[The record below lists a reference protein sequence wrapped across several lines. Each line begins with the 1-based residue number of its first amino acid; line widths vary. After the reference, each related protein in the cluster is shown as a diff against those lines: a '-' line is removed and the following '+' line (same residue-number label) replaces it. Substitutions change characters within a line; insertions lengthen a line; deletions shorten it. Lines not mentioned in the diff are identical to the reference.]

1 MYCMNKYNPNMNRL
15 RNLLLLLLFMPLAA
29 LAQSMTDN
37 QVLDLIKRETTAGS
51 SRSQIVTKLVQRGVN
66 IDQIRR
72 VRAQYEKQIRSR
84 GLSGAA
90 DEATS
95 ELNSRMRSNN
105 SEITEEIT
113 SGKNG
118 TKSQLD
124 DDADLQYEETMQ
136 EGDIDASVSG
146 LGAKK
151 VFGHDIFNNKLL
163 SFEPNMNIATPQ
175 DYVLGPG
182 DQLVIDVYGASQKSY
197 QLTVSPEG
205 TVTVPDFGPITVSGM
220 TVAAANSR
228 IRSSLGSRYSSSS
241 LKVSVGQTR
250 TILVNVMGEVKQ
262 PGTYHLSA
270 FASVFHALYAA
281 GGIGDLGTLRNVR
294 VLRGGNLV
302 TIVDIYEYI
311 LNGRLAGNIRL
322 KDGDVIQVGAYD
334 CLVNV
339 TGNVKR
345 PMYYEMR
352 ANESVSTLLKYAGGF
367 SGDAYRKSVR
377 LVRKTGERFGV
388 FNIDEFEQAS
398 FKVADGDAVQ
408 VDAMLDRFENMVE
421 ISGAVF
427 RPGQYRLGEQV
438 TTVRSLIEQADGLT
452 EDAFTAHAV
461 LHRFRADRSL
471 EVIPVDVAGI
481 MGGTVADIP
490 LANEDVLFIPTQ
502 SELISN
508 RYVQINGEVL
518 SPGQYQWAANMT
530 IEDLVMK
537 AGGLTDA
544 ASVAKVTV
552 SRRVMDPKATK
563 ATSDLA
569 KSYSFELKDG
579 FVIDG
584 TPGFVLEP
592 YDIVQVFRSPGF
604 HSPRS
609 ITIEGEVHFAGSY
622 TLEKKN
628 QRLSDLVKMA
638 GGVTEDAYVEGAR
651 LERRMNETERARLR
665 MAMQTV
671 KLSRDNED
679 SVAVEKVQQSDV
691 YGVGIHLE
699 EALKNPGGD
708 ADIVLREGDRLII
721 PEYEGTVKISGD
733 VMYPN
738 TVAYTEGKDYKWYV
752 RHAGGF
758 GERAKKRKSYVI
770 YPNGTMAQV
779 NHGAKI
785 TPGCE
790 IIVPSKP
797 KREAMTTAQWMGVG
811 STAASIATMIATII
825 YMITK

>member
-1 MYCMNKYNPNMNRL
+1 MKHFIT
-15 RNLLLLLLFMPLAA
+15 LLFLLLFLPLAA
-29 LAQSMTDN
+29 LAQSMSDN
-37 QVLDLIKRETTAGS
+37 QVLELIKSETAAGS

-72 VRAQYEKQIRSR
+72 VRDKYERQQRTR
-84 GLSGAA
+84 GLSGANGDA
-90 DEATS
+90 GREIDAR
-95 ELNSRMRSNN
+95 LRSNN
-105 SEITEEIT
+105 SEIDEEIT
-113 SGKNG
+113 SGKSDTG
-118 TKSQLD
+118 SQLGGA
-124 DDADLQYEETMQ
+124 ADLIYEEAVQ
-136 EGDIDASVSG
+136 EGESDATVSD
-146 LGAKK
+146 AADKK
-151 VFGHDIFNNKLL
+151 IFGHDIFNSKLL

-182 DQLVIDVYGASQKSY
+182 DQLVIDIYGASQKSY

-205 TVTVPDFGPITVSGM
+205 TVTVPDYGPITVSGM

-228 IRSSLGSRYSSSS
+228 IQASLGSRYSSSS

-250 TILVNVMGEVKQ
+250 TIMINVMGEVNN

-281 GGIGDLGTLRNVR
+281 GGINGLGTLRNVR
-294 VLRGGNLV
+294 VIRGGNLV
-302 TIVDIYEYI
+302 TLVDIYEYI

-322 KDGDVIQVGAYD
+322 KDGDVIQVGPYD

-367 SGDAYRKSVR
+367 SGDAYRKNVR
-377 LVRKTGERFGV
+377 LIRKSGERFGV
-388 FNIDEFEQAS
+388 FNIDEFEQTS

-408 VDAMLDRFENMVE
+408 VSAILDRYENMVE
-421 ISGAVF
+421 VNGAVF

-461 LHRFRADRSL
+461 LHRLRADRSL

-508 RYVQINGEVL
+508 RYVQIDGEVR
-518 SPGQYQWAANMT
+518 SPGRYQWAANMS

-544 ASVAKVTV
+544 ASVSKVTV
-552 SRRVMDPKATK
+552 SRRLVDPKATK

-569 KSYSFELKDG
+569 KTYSFSLKDG

-584 TPGFVLEP
+584 TPGFMLEP
-592 YDIVQVFRSPGF
+592 YDMIQVFRSPGF
-604 HSPRS
+604 RTPRS
-609 ITIEGEVHFAGSY
+609 VTISGEVNFAGSY

-628 QRLSDLVKMA
+628 QRLSDLVQMA
-638 GGVTEDAYVEGAR
+638 GGVTDDAYIEGAR
-651 LERRMNETERARLR
+651 LERRMDETERARLR
-665 MAMQTV
+665 MALQTARM
-671 KLSRDNED
+671 SAEGND
-679 SVAVEKVQQSDV
+679 SVAIEKIQQSEV
-691 YGVGIHLE
+691 YQVGIHLD

-708 ADIVLREGDRLII
+708 ADIVLREGDQLVI

-738 TVAYTEGKDYKWYV
+738 TVAFEDGHNYKWYV
-752 RHAGGF
+752 RQAGGF
-758 GERAKKRKSYVI
+758 GERAKKRKTYVI

-779 NHGAKI
+779 NHGADI

-797 KREAMTTAQWMGVG
+797 KREAMTTAQWIGIG
-811 STAASIATMIATII
+811 SSAASVGTMIATII
-825 YMITK
+825 YMLTK

>member
-1 MYCMNKYNPNMNRL
+1 M
-15 RNLLLLLLFMPLAA
+15 LLIPLGM
-29 LAQSMTDN
+29 LAQSMSDS
-37 QVLDLIKRETTAGS
+37 QVMDVIKRETSAGS
-51 SRSQIVTKLVQRGVN
+51 SRSQIVTKLVQRGVK

-72 VRAQYEKQIRSR
+72 VRAQYEKQLRTR

-90 DEATS
+90 DQAVE
-95 ELNSRMRSNN
+95 EVGSRMRSSN
-105 SEITEEIT
+105 SDISDEIT
-113 SGKNG
+113 SGKSGSGSELN
-118 TKSQLD
+118 T
-124 DDADLQYEETMQ
+124 DADLQYAEFY
-136 EGDIDASVSG
+136 EGAEVANDTV
-146 LGAKK
+146 KK

-205 TVTVPDFGPITVSGM
+205 TVTVPDYGPIAVSGM

-228 IRSSLGSRYSSSS
+228 VRSSLGSRYSSSS
-241 LKVSVGQTR
+241 VKLSVGQTR
-250 TILVNVMGEVKQ
+250 TILVNVMGEVRS

-281 GGIGDLGTLRNVR
+281 GGIRDLGTLRNIR
-294 VLRGGNLV
+294 VLRGGHLV

-322 KDGDVIQVGAYD
+322 KEGDVIQVGTYD

-352 ANESVSTLLKYAGGF
+352 STESVSTLLKYAGGF
-367 SGDAYRKSVR
+367 TGDAYRKSVR
-377 LVRKTGERFGV
+377 VVRKSGERYGV
-388 FNIDEFEQAS
+388 YNVDEFDQAS
-398 FKVADGDAVQ
+398 FRLADGDAVK

-421 ISGAVF
+421 VKGAVF
-427 RPGQYRLGEQV
+427 RPGQFRLGEQV

-452 EDAFTAHAV
+452 EDAFTAHGV
-461 LHRFRADRSL
+461 LHRMRADRSL
-471 EVIPVDVAGI
+471 EIISVDVAGI
-481 MGGTVADIP
+481 MAGTVADIP

-502 SELISN
+502 TELINS
-508 RYVQINGEVL
+508 RYVTIEGEVL
-518 SPGQYQWAANMT
+518 SPGEYQWAANMT
-530 IEDLVMK
+530 LEDLVMK

-544 ASVAKVTV
+544 ASVAKVDV
-552 SRRVMDPKATK
+552 SRRLVDPKAT
-563 ATSDLA
+563 TSGSELA
-569 KSYSFELKDG
+569 KTFTFALKEG

-584 TPGFVLEP
+584 TPGFTLEP
-592 YDIVQVFRSPGF
+592 YDIIQVFRSPGYRT
-604 HSPRS
+604 PRQVS
-609 ITIEGEVHFAGSY
+609 IEGEVNFAGRF

-628 QRLSDLVKMA
+628 QRLSDLVQRA
-638 GGVTEDAYVEGAR
+638 GGITADAYVEGAR
-651 LERRMNETERARLR
+651 LERQMDETERARLQ
-665 MAMQTV
+665 MAMQTAR
-671 KLSRDNED
+671 LSKDSKD
-679 SVAVEKVQQSDV
+679 SVSLEKVNMSEV
-691 YGVGIHLE
+691 YTVGIHLD
-699 EALKNPGGD
+699 EALKHPGGD
-708 ADIVLREGDRLII
+708 DDLVLREGDRLII

-738 TVAYTEGKDYKWYV
+738 TVAFEGDKGYKWYV
-752 RHAGGF
+752 RQAGGF
-758 GERAKKRKSYVI
+758 GERAKKKKTYVV

-797 KREAMTTAQWMGVG
+797 KKEAMTTAQWMAIG
-811 STAASIATMIATII
+811 SSSASIATMIATII

>member
-1 MYCMNKYNPNMNRL
+1 M
-15 RNLLLLLLFMPLAA
+15 AA
-29 LAQSMTDN
+29 FAQSMSDN
-37 QVLDLIKRETTAGS
+37 QVMDLIKRETAAGS

-72 VRAQYEKQIRSR
+72 VRAKYEKQIRSR
-84 GLSGAA
+84 GLSGVA

-95 ELNSRMRSNN
+95 ELNSRMRTNN
-105 SEITEEIT
+105 SEIADEIT
-113 SGKNG
+113 SGKSG
-118 TKSQLD
+118 TRTQLN
-124 DDADLQYEETMQ
+124 DDADLRYEETLQ
-136 EGDIDASVSG
+136 EGTMDESVDAFDT
-146 LGAKK
+146 KK

-182 DQLVIDVYGASQKSY
+182 DQLVIDVYGASQKSF

-205 TVTVPDFGPITVSGM
+205 TVTVPDYGPITVSGM

-228 IRSSLGSRYSSSS
+228 IRASLGSRYSSSS

-250 TILVNVMGEVKQ
+250 TIMINVMGEVNK

-281 GGIGDLGTLRNVR
+281 GGINDLGTLRNVR

-322 KDGDVIQVGAYD
+322 KDGDVIQVGPYD

-352 ANESVSTLLKYAGGF
+352 ANESVSTLLKYAGGY

-377 LVRKTGERFGV
+377 LIRKSGERFGV

-408 VDAMLDRFENMVE
+408 VDAILDRFENMVE
-421 ISGAVF
+421 VSGAVF

-452 EDAFTAHAV
+452 EDAFTARAV
-461 LHRFRADRSL
+461 LHRMRADRSL

-508 RYVQINGEVL
+508 RYVQINGEVQ
-518 SPGQYQWAANMT
+518 SPGRYQWAANMS

-552 SRRVMDPKATK
+552 SRRLVDPKATK
-563 ATSDLA
+563 ATSELA
-569 KSYSFELKDG
+569 KSFSFELKDG

-584 TPGFVLEP
+584 TPGFMLEP

-604 HSPRS
+604 HTPRR
-609 ITIEGEVHFAGSY
+609 ITIEGEVNFAGDY

-628 QRLSDLVKMA
+628 QRLSDLVKLA

-651 LERRMNETERARLR
+651 LERRMNDTERARLR

-671 KLSRDNED
+671 RMSQESDD
-679 SVAVEKVQQSDV
+679 SVAVEKVEQTDV
-691 YGVGIHLE
+691 YRVGIHLE
-699 EALKNPGGD
+699 EALRNPGSD
-708 ADIVLREGDRLII
+708 ADIVLREGDRLVI

-738 TVAYTEGKDYKWYV
+738 TVAYEEGKNYKWYI
-752 RHAGGF
+752 RQAGGF
-758 GERAKKRKSYVI
+758 GDRAKKRKGYVI

-797 KREAMTTAQWMGVG
+797 KREAMTTAQWVGIG
-811 STAASIATMIATII
+811 STVASVGTMIATIV

>member
-1 MYCMNKYNPNMNRL
+1 MKRL
-15 RNLLLLLLFMPLAA
+15 RNLLLLLLFLPLAVF
-29 LAQSMTDN
+29 AQSMSDN
-37 QVLDLIKRETTAGS
+37 QVLELIKRETAAGS

-72 VRAQYEKQIRSR
+72 VRAQYEKQIRTR

-118 TKSQLD
+118 SKSQFN
-124 DDADLQYEETMQ
+124 DDADLEYEESVE
-136 EGDIDASVSG
+136 EGDVDASVSG
-146 LGAKK
+146 MENKK

-182 DQLVIDVYGASQKSY
+182 DQLVIDIYGASQKSY

-228 IRSSLGSRYSSSS
+228 IRASLGSRYSSSS

-250 TILVNVMGEVKQ
+250 TILINVMGEVNK

-281 GGIGDLGTLRNVR
+281 GGIGDLGTLRNVK

-322 KDGDVIQVGAYD
+322 KDGDVISVGAYD

-377 LVRKTGERFGV
+377 LIRKTGERFGV
-388 FNIDEFEQAS
+388 FNIGEFEQAS

-408 VDAMLDRFENMVE
+408 VDAMLERFENMVE
-421 ISGAVF
+421 VSGAVF

-461 LHRFRADRSL
+461 LHRMRADRSL

-502 SELISN
+502 AELISN

-552 SRRVMDPKATK
+552 SRRLVDPKATMASSELSK
-563 ATSDLA
+563 TF
-569 KSYSFELKDG
+569 SFELKDG

-584 TPGFVLEP
+584 TPGFMLEP

-604 HSPRS
+604 HTPRQ
-609 ITIEGEVHFAGSY
+609 ITIEGEVNFAGRY

-638 GGVTEDAYVEGAR
+638 GGVTDDAFVEGAR
-651 LERRMNETERARLR
+651 LERRMNDTERARLQ
-665 MAMQTV
+665 MALRTARN
-671 KLSRDNED
+671 SRDSED
-679 SVAVEKVQQSDV
+679 SVAVEKIQQSTI
-691 YGVGIHLE
+691 YNVGIHLE
-699 EALKNPGGD
+699 EALRNPGGD
-708 ADIVLREGDRLII
+708 ADIVLREGDRLVI

-738 TVAYTEGKDYKWYV
+738 TVAFENGKNYKWYV
-752 RHAGGF
+752 RQAGGF

-797 KREAMTTAQWMGVG
+797 KREAMTTAQWIGIG
-811 STAASIATMIATII
+811 SSAASIGTMIATII

>member
-1 MYCMNKYNPNMNRL
+1 MNRL
-15 RNLLLLLLFMPLAA
+15 RNLLLLLLFLPLAA
-29 LAQSMTDN
+29 FAQSMTDN
-37 QVLDLIKRETTAGS
+37 QVLELIKRETTAGS

-118 TKSQLD
+118 SKSQFN
-124 DDADLQYEETMQ
+124 DDADLEYEETVQ
-136 EGDIDASVSG
+136 DGGLDAAVSG
-146 LGAKK
+146 MENKK

-241 LKVSVGQTR
+241 LKLSVGQTR

-563 ATSDLA
+563 ATSELA

-604 HSPRS
+604 HTPRS
-609 ITIEGEVHFAGSY
+609 ITVEGEVHFAGNY

-679 SVAVEKVQQSDV
+679 SVSVEKVQQTDI

>member
-1 MYCMNKYNPNMNRL
+1 M
-15 RNLLLLLLFMPLAA
+15 LLLLFLPLAA
-29 LAQSMTDN
+29 LAQSMSDN
-37 QVLDLIKRETTAGS
+37 QVLELIKRESAAGS

-72 VRAQYEKQIRSR
+72 VRARYERQLRTR
-84 GLSGAA
+84 GLSGVA
-90 DEATS
+90 DESTS
-95 ELNSRMRSNN
+95 ELNSRMRTNN
-105 SEITEEIT
+105 SGVTEEIT
-113 SGKNG
+113 SGKSG
-118 TKSQLD
+118 TASQLG
-124 DDADLQYEETMQ
+124 DDADLSYEETVQ
-136 EGDIDASVSG
+136 QGEADEAVSG
-146 LGAKK
+146 VGGKK

-205 TVTVPDFGPITVSGM
+205 TVTVPDYGPISVSGM

-228 IRSSLGSRYSSSS
+228 IRGSLGSRYSSSN

-250 TILVNVMGEVKQ
+250 TILINVMGEVQK

-281 GGIGDLGTLRNVR
+281 GGIGELGTLRNVR

-302 TIVDIYEYI
+302 TVVDIYEYI

-322 KDGDVIQVGAYD
+322 KDGDVIQVGPYD

-339 TGNVKR
+339 SGNVKR

-352 ANESVSTLLKYAGGF
+352 ANESVATLLKYAGGF
-367 SGDAYRKSVR
+367 AGDAYRKSVR
-377 LVRKTGERFGV
+377 LTRKTGERYGV
-388 FNIDEFEQAS
+388 YNIDEFEQAS
-398 FKVADGDAVQ
+398 FRVADGDAVQ
-408 VDAMLDRFENMVE
+408 VDAMLERFENMVE
-421 ISGAVF
+421 VSGAVF

-438 TTVRSLIEQADGLT
+438 TTVRGLIEQADGLT

-461 LHRFRADRSL
+461 LHRMRADRSL
-471 EVIPVDVAGI
+471 EVIPVNVGGI
-481 MGGTVADIP
+481 MAGTVADIP

-502 SELISN
+502 TELINS
-508 RYVQINGEVL
+508 RYVNINGEVL

-552 SRRVMDPKATK
+552 SRRLVDPKATK
-563 ATSDLA
+563 ATSELA
-569 KSYSFELKDG
+569 KTYSFALKDG

-584 TPGFVLEP
+584 TPGFLLEP
-592 YDIVQVFRSPGF
+592 YDIVHVFRSPGF
-604 HSPRS
+604 HTPRT
-609 ITIEGEVHFAGSY
+609 ITIEGEVNFAGSY

-628 QRLSDLVKMA
+628 QRLSDLVNMA
-638 GGVTEDAYVEGAR
+638 GGVTADAYVEGAR
-651 LERRMNETERARLR
+651 LIRRMDETERARLR

-671 KLSRDNED
+671 RMSQDSED
-679 SVAVEKVQQSDV
+679 SVAVEKVQQSDI
-691 YGVGIHLE
+691 YTVGIHLD
-699 EALKNPGGD
+699 EALENPGGD

-738 TVAYTEGKDYKWYV
+738 TVAFQDGKNYKWYV
-752 RHAGGF
+752 RQAGGF
-758 GERAKKRKSYVI
+758 GERAKKRKTYVI

-779 NHGAKI
+779 NHGAEI

-797 KREAMTTAQWMGVG
+797 KREAMTTAQWMGIG

>member
-1 MYCMNKYNPNMNRL
+1 MKRL
-15 RNLLLLLLFMPLAA
+15 RNLLLLLLFLPLAA
-29 LAQSMTDN
+29 LAQSMSDN
-37 QVLDLIKRETTAGS
+37 QVLELIKRESAAGS

-72 VRAQYEKQIRSR
+72 VRARYERQLRTR
-84 GLSGAA
+84 GLSGVA
-90 DEATS
+90 DESTS
-95 ELNSRMRSNN
+95 ELNSRMRTNN
-105 SEITEEIT
+105 SGVTEEIT
-113 SGKNG
+113 SGKSG
-118 TKSQLD
+118 TASQLG
-124 DDADLQYEETMQ
+124 DDADLSYEETVQ
-136 EGDIDASVSG
+136 QGEADEAVSG
-146 LGAKK
+146 VGGKK

-205 TVTVPDFGPITVSGM
+205 TVTVPDYGPISVSGM

-228 IRSSLGSRYSSSS
+228 IRGSLGSRYSSSN

-250 TILVNVMGEVKQ
+250 TILINVMGEVQK

-281 GGIGDLGTLRNVR
+281 GGIGELGTLRNVR

-302 TIVDIYEYI
+302 TVVDIYEYI

-322 KDGDVIQVGAYD
+322 KDGDVIQVGPYD

-339 TGNVKR
+339 SGNVKR

-352 ANESVSTLLKYAGGF
+352 ANESVATLLKYAGGF
-367 SGDAYRKSVR
+367 AGDAYRKSVR
-377 LVRKTGERFGV
+377 LTRKTGERYGV
-388 FNIDEFEQAS
+388 YNIDEFEQAS
-398 FKVADGDAVQ
+398 FRVADGDAVQ
-408 VDAMLDRFENMVE
+408 VDAMLERFENMVE
-421 ISGAVF
+421 VSGAVF

-438 TTVRSLIEQADGLT
+438 TTVRGLIEQADGLT

-461 LHRFRADRSL
+461 LHRMRADRSL
-471 EVIPVDVAGI
+471 EVIPVDVGGI
-481 MGGTVADIP
+481 MAGTVADIP

-502 SELISN
+502 TELINS
-508 RYVQINGEVL
+508 RYVNINGEVL

-552 SRRVMDPKATK
+552 SRRLVDPKATK
-563 ATSDLA
+563 ATSELA
-569 KSYSFELKDG
+569 KTYSFALKDG

-584 TPGFVLEP
+584 TPGFLLEP
-592 YDIVQVFRSPGF
+592 YDIVHVFRSPGF
-604 HSPRS
+604 HTPRT
-609 ITIEGEVHFAGSY
+609 ITIEGEVNFAGSY

-628 QRLSDLVKMA
+628 QRLSDLVNMA
-638 GGVTEDAYVEGAR
+638 GGVTADAYVEGAR
-651 LERRMNETERARLR
+651 LIRRMDETERARLR

-671 KLSRDNED
+671 RMSQDSED
-679 SVAVEKVQQSDV
+679 SVAVEKVQQSDI
-691 YGVGIHLE
+691 YTVGIHLD
-699 EALKNPGGD
+699 EALENPGSD

-738 TVAYTEGKDYKWYV
+738 TVAFQDGKNYKWYV
-752 RHAGGF
+752 RQAGGF
-758 GERAKKRKSYVI
+758 GERAKKRKTYVV

-779 NHGAKI
+779 NHGAEI

-797 KREAMTTAQWMGVG
+797 KREAMTAAQWMGIG

>member
-1 MYCMNKYNPNMNRL
+1 MKRL
-15 RNLLLLLLFMPLAA
+15 RNLLLLLLFLPLAA
-29 LAQSMTDN
+29 LAQSMSDN
-37 QVLDLIKRETTAGS
+37 QVLELIKRESAAGS

-72 VRAQYEKQIRSR
+72 VRARYERQLRTR
-84 GLSGAA
+84 GLSGVA
-90 DEATS
+90 DESTS
-95 ELNSRMRSNN
+95 ELNSRMRTNN
-105 SEITEEIT
+105 SGVTEEIT
-113 SGKNG
+113 SGKSG
-118 TKSQLD
+118 TASQLG
-124 DDADLQYEETMQ
+124 DDADLSYEETVQ
-136 EGDIDASVSG
+136 QGEADEAVSG
-146 LGAKK
+146 VGGKK

-205 TVTVPDFGPITVSGM
+205 TVTVPDYGPISVSGM

-228 IRSSLGSRYSSSS
+228 IRGSLGSRYSSSN

-250 TILVNVMGEVKQ
+250 TILINVMGEVQK

-281 GGIGDLGTLRNVR
+281 GGIGELGTLRNVR

-302 TIVDIYEYI
+302 TVVDIYEYI

-322 KDGDVIQVGAYD
+322 KDGDVIQVGPYD

-339 TGNVKR
+339 SGNVKR

-352 ANESVSTLLKYAGGF
+352 ANESVATLLKYAGGF
-367 SGDAYRKSVR
+367 AGDAYRKSVR
-377 LVRKTGERFGV
+377 LTRKTGERYGV
-388 FNIDEFEQAS
+388 YNIDEFEQAS
-398 FKVADGDAVQ
+398 FRVADGDAVQ
-408 VDAMLDRFENMVE
+408 VDAMLERFENMVE
-421 ISGAVF
+421 VSGAVF

-438 TTVRSLIEQADGLT
+438 TTVRGLIEQADGLT

-461 LHRFRADRSL
+461 LHRMRADRSL
-471 EVIPVDVAGI
+471 EVIPVDVGGI
-481 MGGTVADIP
+481 MAGTVADIP

-502 SELISN
+502 TELINS
-508 RYVQINGEVL
+508 RYVNINGEVL

-552 SRRVMDPKATK
+552 SRRLVDPKATK
-563 ATSDLA
+563 ATSELA
-569 KSYSFELKDG
+569 KTYSFALKDG

-584 TPGFVLEP
+584 TPGFLLEP
-592 YDIVQVFRSPGF
+592 YDIVHVFRSPGF
-604 HSPRS
+604 HTPRT
-609 ITIEGEVHFAGSY
+609 ITIEGEVNFAGSY

-628 QRLSDLVKMA
+628 QRLSDLVNMA
-638 GGVTEDAYVEGAR
+638 GGVTADAYVEGAR
-651 LERRMNETERARLR
+651 LVRRMDETERARLR

-671 KLSRDNED
+671 RMSQDSED
-679 SVAVEKVQQSDV
+679 SVAVEKVQQSDI
-691 YGVGIHLE
+691 YTVGIHLE
-699 EALKNPGGD
+699 DALENPGGD

-738 TVAYTEGKDYKWYV
+738 TVAFEEGKNYKWYV
-752 RHAGGF
+752 RQAGGF
-758 GERAKKRKSYVI
+758 GERAKKRKTYIV

-779 NHGAKI
+779 NHGAEI

-797 KREAMTTAQWMGVG
+797 KHEAMTTAQWVGIG
-811 STAASIATMIATII
+811 STVASIGTMVATII

>member
-1 MYCMNKYNPNMNRL
+1 M
-15 RNLLLLLLFMPLAA
+15 LLIPLGM
-29 LAQSMTDN
+29 LAQSMSDS
-37 QVLDLIKRETTAGS
+37 QVMELIKRETSAGS
-51 SRSQIVTKLVQRGVN
+51 SRSQIVTKLVQRGVK

-72 VRAQYEKQIRSR
+72 VRAQYEKQLRTR

-90 DEATS
+90 DQAVE
-95 ELNSRMRSNN
+95 EVGSRMRSSN
-105 SEITEEIT
+105 SDISDEIT
-113 SGKNG
+113 SGKSGSGSELN
-118 TKSQLD
+118 T
-124 DDADLQYEETMQ
+124 DADLQYAEFY
-136 EGDIDASVSG
+136 EGAEVANDTV
-146 LGAKK
+146 KK

-163 SFEPNMNIATPQ
+163 SFEPNMNSATTQ

-205 TVTVPDFGPITVSGM
+205 TVTVPDYGPIAVSGM

-228 IRSSLGSRYSSSS
+228 VRSSLGSRYSSSS
-241 LKVSVGQTR
+241 VKLSVGQTR
-250 TILVNVMGEVKQ
+250 TILVNVMGEVRS

-281 GGIGDLGTLRNVR
+281 GGIRDLGTLRNIR

-302 TIVDIYEYI
+302 TVVDIYEYI

-322 KDGDVIQVGAYD
+322 KEGDVIQVGTYD
-334 CLVNV
+334 CLVNI

-352 ANESVSTLLKYAGGF
+352 STESVSTLLKYAGGF
-367 SGDAYRKSVR
+367 TGDAYRKSIR
-377 LVRKTGERFGV
+377 LIRKTGDRYGV
-388 FNIDEFEQAS
+388 FNVEEFDQAS
-398 FKVADGDAVQ
+398 FRLADGDAVK

-421 ISGAVF
+421 VKGAVF
-427 RPGQYRLGEQV
+427 RPGQFRLGEQV

-452 EDAFTAHAV
+452 EDAFTAHGV
-461 LHRFRADRSL
+461 LHRMRADRSL
-471 EVIPVDVAGI
+471 EIISVDVAGI
-481 MGGTVADIP
+481 MAGTVADIP

-502 SELISN
+502 TELINS
-508 RYVQINGEVL
+508 RYVTIEGEVL
-518 SPGQYQWAANMT
+518 SPGEYQWAANMT
-530 IEDLVMK
+530 LEDLVMK

-544 ASVAKVTV
+544 ASVAKVDV
-552 SRRVMDPKATK
+552 SRRLVDPKATK
-563 ATSDLA
+563 SGSELA
-569 KSYSFELKDG
+569 KTFTFALKEG

-584 TPGFVLEP
+584 TPGFTLEP
-592 YDIVQVFRSPGF
+592 YDIIQVFRSPGYRT
-604 HSPRS
+604 PRQVS
-609 ITIEGEVHFAGSY
+609 VEGEVNFAGRF

-628 QRLSDLVKMA
+628 QRLSDLVQRA
-638 GGVTEDAYVEGAR
+638 GGITADAYVEGAR
-651 LERRMNETERARLR
+651 LERQMDETERARLQ
-665 MAMQTV
+665 MALQTV
-671 KLSRDNED
+671 RLSKDSKD
-679 SVAVEKVQQSDV
+679 SVAIEKVNMSEV
-691 YGVGIHLE
+691 YTVGIHLG
-699 EALKNPGGD
+699 EALKHPGGD
-708 ADIVLREGDRLII
+708 DDLVLREGDRLII

-738 TVAYTEGKDYKWYV
+738 TVAFEGDKGYKWYV
-752 RHAGGF
+752 RQAGGF
-758 GERAKKRKSYVI
+758 GERAKKKKTYVV

-797 KREAMTTAQWMGVG
+797 KRDPMTATQWMAIG
-811 STAASIATMIATII
+811 SSSASIATMIATII

>member
-1 MYCMNKYNPNMNRL
+1 MNHF
-15 RNLLLLLLFMPLAA
+15 RNLLLLLVFLPLAA
-29 LAQSMTDN
+29 FAQSMSDK
-37 QVLDLIKRETTAGS
+37 QVMDLIKREAKAGS
-51 SRSQIVTKLVQRGVN
+51 SQSQIVTKLVQRGVN

-72 VRAQYEKQIRSR
+72 VRSKYEKQIRSR
-84 GLSGAA
+84 GLSGVA

-105 SEITEEIT
+105 SELTEEIT
-113 SGKNG
+113 SGKSG
-118 TKSQLD
+118 TKSQLN
-124 DDADLQYEETMQ
+124 DDADLLYEETIQQGDM
-136 EGDIDASVSG
+136 EGAVDA
-146 LGAKK
+146 LDTKK

-205 TVTVPDFGPITVSGM
+205 TVTVPDYGPITVSGM

-228 IRSSLGSRYSSSS
+228 IRASLGSRYSSSS

-250 TILVNVMGEVKQ
+250 TILVNVMGEVVQ

-281 GGIGDLGTLRNVR
+281 GGINDLGTLRNVR

-322 KDGDVIQVGAYD
+322 KDGDVIQVGPYD

-339 TGNVKR
+339 MGNVKR

-377 LVRKTGERFGV
+377 LIRKSGERFGV

-438 TTVRSLIEQADGLT
+438 TTVRGLIEQADGLT

-461 LHRFRADRSL
+461 LHRMRADRSL
-471 EVIPVDVAGI
+471 EIIPVDVAGI

-518 SPGQYQWAANMT
+518 SPGRFQWAANMT

-552 SRRVMDPKATK
+552 SRRLVDPKATE

-569 KSYSFELKDG
+569 KTYSFSLKDG

-584 TPGFVLEP
+584 TPGFTLEP

-604 HSPRS
+604 HTPRT
-609 ITIEGEVHFAGSY
+609 ITVEGEVNFAGSY

-638 GGVTEDAYVEGAR
+638 GGITEDAYVEGAR
-651 LERRMNETERARLR
+651 LERRMNETEL
-665 MAMQTV
+665 AMQTV
-671 KLSRDNED
+671 RMSQESDD

-691 YGVGIHLE
+691 YRVGIRLE

-708 ADIVLREGDRLII
+708 ADVVLREGDRLII

-738 TVAYTEGKDYKWYV
+738 TVAYTDGKDYRWYV
-752 RHAGGF
+752 RQSGGF
-758 GERAKKRKSYVI
+758 GDRAKKRKAYVI

-797 KREAMTTAQWMGVG
+797 KREAITTAQWVGIG
-811 STAASIATMIATII
+811 STVASIGTMVATII

>member
-1 MYCMNKYNPNMNRL
+1 MKRL
-15 RNLLLLLLFMPLAA
+15 RNLLLLLLFLPLAA
-29 LAQSMTDN
+29 LAQSMSDN
-37 QVLDLIKRETTAGS
+37 QVLELIKRESAAGS

-72 VRAQYEKQIRSR
+72 VRARYERQLRTR
-84 GLSGAA
+84 GLSGVA
-90 DEATS
+90 DESTS

-105 SEITEEIT
+105 SGVTEEIT
-113 SGKNG
+113 SGKSG
-118 TKSQLD
+118 TASQLG
-124 DDADLQYEETMQ
+124 DDADLSYEKTVQQGEAD
-136 EGDIDASVSG
+136 EAVSG
-146 LGAKK
+146 VGGKK

-205 TVTVPDFGPITVSGM
+205 TVTVPDYGPISVSGM

-228 IRSSLGSRYSSSS
+228 IRGSLGSRYSSSN

-250 TILVNVMGEVKQ
+250 TILINVMGEVQK

-281 GGIGDLGTLRNVR
+281 GGIGELGTLRNVR

-302 TIVDIYEYI
+302 TVVDIYEYI

-322 KDGDVIQVGAYD
+322 KDGDVIQVGPYD

-339 TGNVKR
+339 SGNVKR

-352 ANESVSTLLKYAGGF
+352 ANESVATLLKYAGGF
-367 SGDAYRKSVR
+367 AGDAYRKSVR
-377 LVRKTGERFGV
+377 LTRKTGERYGV
-388 FNIDEFEQAS
+388 YNIDEFEQAS
-398 FKVADGDAVQ
+398 FRVADGDAVQ
-408 VDAMLDRFENMVE
+408 VDAMLERFENMVE
-421 ISGAVF
+421 VSGAVF
-427 RPGQYRLGEQV
+427 RPGQYRLGEQI
-438 TTVRSLIEQADGLT
+438 TTVRGLIEQADGLT

-461 LHRFRADRSL
+461 LHRMRADRSL
-471 EVIPVDVAGI
+471 EVIPVDVGGI
-481 MGGTVADIP
+481 MAGTVADIP

-502 SELISN
+502 AELINS
-508 RYVQINGEVL
+508 RYVNINGEVL

-552 SRRVMDPKATK
+552 SRRLVDPKATK
-563 ATSDLA
+563 ATSELA
-569 KSYSFELKDG
+569 KTYSFALKDG

-584 TPGFVLEP
+584 TPGFLLEP
-592 YDIVQVFRSPGF
+592 YDIVHVFRSPGF
-604 HSPRS
+604 HTPRT
-609 ITIEGEVHFAGSY
+609 ITIEGEVNFAGSY

-628 QRLSDLVKMA
+628 QRLSDLVNMA
-638 GGVTEDAYVEGAR
+638 GGVTADAYVEGAR
-651 LERRMNETERARLR
+651 LVRRMDETERARLR

-671 KLSRDNED
+671 RMSQDSED
-679 SVAVEKVQQSDV
+679 SVAVEKVQQDEL
-691 YGVGIHLE
+691 YTVGIHLD
-699 EALKNPGGD
+699 EALENPGSD

-738 TVAYTEGKDYKWYV
+738 TVAFQDGKNYKWYV
-752 RHAGGF
+752 RQAGGF
-758 GERAKKRKSYVI
+758 GERAKKRKTYIV

-779 NHGAKI
+779 NHGAEI

-797 KREAMTTAQWMGVG
+797 KREAMTTAQWMGIG

>member
-1 MYCMNKYNPNMNRL
+1 MKHFRT
-15 RNLLLLLLFMPLAA
+15 LLLLLLFLPMAA
-29 LAQSMTDN
+29 FAQSMSDN
-37 QVLDLIKRETTAGS
+37 QVMELIKRETAAGS

-72 VRAQYEKQIRSR
+72 VRAKYEKQLRSR
-84 GLSGAA
+84 GLSGVA

-95 ELNSRMRSNN
+95 ELNSRMRTNN
-105 SEITEEIT
+105 SEIADEIT
-113 SGKNG
+113 SGKSG
-118 TKSQLD
+118 TRTQLN
-124 DDADLQYEETMQ
+124 DDADLRYEETLQ
-136 EGDIDASVSG
+136 EGTMDESVDAFDT
-146 LGAKK
+146 KK

-182 DQLVIDVYGASQKSY
+182 DQLVIDVYGASQKSF

-205 TVTVPDFGPITVSGM
+205 TVTVPDYGPITVSGM

-228 IRSSLGSRYSSSS
+228 IRASLGSRYSSSS

-250 TILVNVMGEVKQ
+250 TIMINVMGEVNK

-281 GGIGDLGTLRNVR
+281 GGINDLGTLRNVR

-322 KDGDVIQVGAYD
+322 KDGDVIQVGPYD

-352 ANESVSTLLKYAGGF
+352 ANESVSTLLKYAGGY

-377 LVRKTGERFGV
+377 LIRKSGERFGV

-408 VDAMLDRFENMVE
+408 VDAILDRFENMVE
-421 ISGAVF
+421 VSGAVF

-452 EDAFTAHAV
+452 EDAFTARAV
-461 LHRFRADRSL
+461 LHRMRADRSL

-508 RYVQINGEVL
+508 RYVQINGEVQ
-518 SPGQYQWAANMT
+518 SPGRYQWAANMS

-552 SRRVMDPKATK
+552 SRRLVDPKATK
-563 ATSDLA
+563 ATSELA
-569 KSYSFELKDG
+569 KSFSFELKDG

-584 TPGFVLEP
+584 TPGFMLEP

-604 HSPRS
+604 HTPRR
-609 ITIEGEVHFAGSY
+609 ITIEGEVNFAGDY

-628 QRLSDLVKMA
+628 QRLSDLVKLA

-651 LERRMNETERARLR
+651 LERRMNDTERARLR

-671 KLSRDNED
+671 RMSQESDD
-679 SVAVEKVQQSDV
+679 SVAVEKVEQTDV
-691 YGVGIHLE
+691 YRVGIHLE
-699 EALKNPGGD
+699 EALRNPGSD
-708 ADIVLREGDRLII
+708 ADIVLREGDRLVV

-738 TVAYTEGKDYKWYV
+738 TVAYEEGKNYKWYISQ
-752 RHAGGF
+752 AGGF
-758 GERAKKRKSYVI
+758 GDRAKKRKGYVI

-779 NHGAKI
+779 NRGAKI

-797 KREAMTTAQWMGVG
+797 KREAMTTAQWVGIG
-811 STAASIATMIATII
+811 STVASVGTMIATIV

>member
-1 MYCMNKYNPNMNRL
+1 MNRL
-15 RNLLLLLLFMPLAA
+15 RNLFLLLLFMPLAA

-322 KDGDVIQVGAYD
+322 KDGDVIQVGPYD

-552 SRRVMDPKATK
+552 SRRVIDPKATK

-604 HSPRS
+604 HTPRT
-609 ITIEGEVHFAGSY
+609 ITVEGEVNFAGSY